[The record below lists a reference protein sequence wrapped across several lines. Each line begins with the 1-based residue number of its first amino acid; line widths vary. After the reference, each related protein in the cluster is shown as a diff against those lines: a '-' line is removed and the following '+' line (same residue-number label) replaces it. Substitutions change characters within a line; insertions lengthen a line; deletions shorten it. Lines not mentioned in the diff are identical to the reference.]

1 MINYDIEYYY
11 NLLRIHCATAK
22 DISKVRWDFLG
33 NILDHNIPITILDYG
48 CGIGFFEAFR
58 PKGVPIQLFTYD
70 IMPVPQTGIPENIEF
85 DVITLWDVLEHIPDF
100 TSLAPLLAKTRF
112 VALSLPIKPDGK
124 RWEQWKHFK
133 PGEHLHYYSEDLL
146 VALFEKYDFKLVDS
160 GTPECPPREDVW
172 SFIFAKKDI
181 A

>member
-1 MINYDIEYYY
+1 
-11 NLLRIHCATAK
+11 
-22 DISKVRWDFLG
+22 
-33 NILDHNIPITILDYG
+33 
-48 CGIGFFEAFR
+48 
-58 PKGVPIQLFTYD
+58 
-70 IMPVPQTGIPENIEF
+70 MPVPQTGIPENIEF

-100 TSLAPLLAKTRF
+100 TSLAPVLAKTRF

-146 VALFEKYDFKLVDS
+146 VALFEKYDFKLVVS